1 MLYYINKLSGDPR
14 RSLSVISFNVNK
26 KQGEKSEM
34 PISNSSKSYNHWKR
48 RQNRIKPFITSTTT
62 EPQSYNTDGFAIK
75 LNRLK
80 EKSGRYNLHRDFLS
94 KCIQENP
101 VLKGLEITLEPT
113 IGNFDQEFID
123 NWYTNLKQ
131 FSIVLMKQI
140 VAYCD

>member
-1 MLYYINKLSGDPR
+1 M
-14 RSLSVISFNVNK
+14 
-26 KQGEKSEM
+26 
-34 PISNSSKSYNHWKR
+34 
-48 RQNRIKPFITSTTT
+48 
-62 EPQSYNTDGFAIK
+62 
-75 LNRLK
+75 
-80 EKSGRYNLHRDFLS
+80 S

-140 VAYCD
+140 VAYSDKTEQKTQKQNKTMKLKQS